1 MTVVER
7 GPVTLLQYFTPTP
20 LATDL
25 LIASRTIRLE
35 SNSPAV
41 IEKTLAAFNQSG
53 ISGLGHPQFLW
64 RVVTEEVAAAAPVWP
79 HPCSFSK
86 EGLSFFTFGQNGFVA
101 IDARA
106 ALAVSFL
113 PAAWVR
119 HGRAFVGVF
128 LKLLLK
134 ITAPWLGIS
143 SDHVFLTSVSTAGGL
158 SGDEN

>member
-1 MTVVER
+1 MALVER

-79 HPCSFSK
+79 HPCSFS
-86 EGLSFFTFGQNGFVA
+86 TFGQNGFVA

-128 LKLLLK
+128 LKLLIT
-134 ITAPWLGIS
+134 ITAPCLGIS